1 MTTSAPR
8 GRSTIEPPTGTGSG
22 QRIRAVLEQLID
34 ENARRAE
41 RMVVLVRFLILAA
54 GGISL
59 VSTNLRFGLP
69 GAHLAYVIAAV
80 TAAALVNVVI
90 LLRVARA
97 ERAYPLLLVSVVSD
111 HVLILGLLASHVL
124 WPEPGYRGI
133 LQLVVV
139 GIIPLAVAASGLRLH
154 RRLALVSAWVGL
166 GLLASLLAIDRA
178 LNADV
183 VAYGAADLV
192 SLGVLFL
199 TGAAVGVVMAQ
210 RTERMVF
217 EAARVA
223 AKAERARDRLR
234 VYVSEDAA
242 REALD
247 GSDDALSLDG
257 KQRHVAVLFCDLRG
271 FTAYANTID
280 PKQLVAELNAY
291 FDAMVP
297 VLQARGGTIDKFMGD
312 SIMAVFTAEP
322 GAPSPAARAIEA
334 ALATADAL
342 IAHNESRVAM
352 GRPPLRHGIG
362 LHAGWAV
369 AGNVGTQDRVQYTVI
384 GDVVNVASRLEK
396 ATKELGRWLVC
407 SADAWSDAV
416 RADPA
421 LGAALE
427 SLGPVEL
434 RGVDGAIEVYAPRAE
449 SDPGLVAAR
458 VAAR

>member
-1 MTTSAPR
+1 M
-8 GRSTIEPPTGTGSG
+8 
-22 QRIRAVLEQLID
+22 LEALID

-41 RMVVLVRFLILAA
+41 RMLGAARFVILAA
-54 GGISL
+54 GTASL
-59 VSTNLRFGLP
+59 LVGHVQRSLP
-69 GAHLAYVIAAV
+69 PAHLAYLITACGLAAV
-80 TAAALVNVVI
+80 AAVVVFA
-90 LLRVARA
+90 RVGRVQRA
-97 ERAYPLLLVSVVSD
+97 QPLLLTSILLD
-111 HVLILGLLASHVL
+111 HLMALALLGSYVF
-124 WPEPGYRGI
+124 WPEPGAGGLLRS
-133 LQLVVV
+133 LQLGLV
-139 GIIPLAVAASGLRLH
+139 PLAIAASGLRLH
-154 RRLALVSAWVGL
+154 RRLAIVSAWAGL
-166 GLLASLLAIDRA
+166 AALAI
-178 LNADV
+178 
-183 VAYGAADLV
+183 LV
-192 SLGVLFL
+192 SLDTLRNGDHVLHGPDLRRLGVLYIAG
-199 TGAAVGVVMAQ
+199 TVIGVVVAH

-416 RADPA
+416 RTDPD
-421 LGAALE
+421 LGAQLE
-427 SLGPVEL
+427 SLGPVQL
-434 RGVDGAIEVYAPRAE
+434 RGVDGPIEVYAPRAE
-449 SDPGLVAAR
+449 SDPGLAAAKAAAR
-458 VAAR
+458 